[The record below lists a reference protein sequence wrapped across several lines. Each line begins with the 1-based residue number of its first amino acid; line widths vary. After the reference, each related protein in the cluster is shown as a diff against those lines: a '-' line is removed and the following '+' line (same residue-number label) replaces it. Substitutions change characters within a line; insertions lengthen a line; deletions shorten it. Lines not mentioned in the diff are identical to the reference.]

1 MSYIKAEEI
10 LPKELIE
17 VIQQY
22 VCGKSIYIPCTEKQ
36 TWGSYTHSRQ
46 YYRKRNHDICNEHKA
61 GIPVTELSKRYI
73 FPSFVRKYILCQKK
87 LFIECCETRKEQD
100 EYFIGNR

>member
-22 VCGKSIYIPCTEKQ
+22 VCGKSIYIPCTEKK

-61 GIPVTELSKRYI
+61 GIPVTELSKRYSLSEKTI
-73 FPSFVRKYILCQKK
+73 YRVLRDQ
-87 LFIECCETRKEQD
+87 EGTR
-100 EYFIGNR
+100 

>member
-46 YYRKRNHDICNEHKA
+46 YYRKRNHDICNAHKA
-61 GIPVTELSKRYI
+61 GIPVTELSKRYSLSEKTI
-73 FPSFVRKYILCQKK
+73 YRVLRDQKG
-87 LFIECCETRKEQD
+87 TR
-100 EYFIGNR
+100 